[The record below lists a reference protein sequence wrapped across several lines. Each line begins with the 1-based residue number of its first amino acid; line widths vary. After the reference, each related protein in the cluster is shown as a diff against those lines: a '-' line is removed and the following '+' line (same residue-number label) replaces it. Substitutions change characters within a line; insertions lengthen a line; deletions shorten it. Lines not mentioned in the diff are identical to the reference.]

1 MVISAA
7 ARAAIKAARI
17 IKANRAA
24 RIVKTTKA
32 RRTVKKPVSWSTK
45 KRELQVSAPGD
56 PHKLAKY
63 QAILRA
69 NKANG
74 VKLSKAEKQILK
86 IKNPR
91 GGLAPDAVYQF
102 HGDGTY
108 TKKIRGSMHLFG
120 RTQKGIHGKGAA
132 ASDSMSDS
140 DLKRNLVGTPKD
152 GLYHTGLETSKSP
165 PKKLEDMAGRY
176 DTLGGWLRKDKKE
189 YLGVPPPKGNLQ
201 DKEFL
206 RLSRQ
211 SFTKKD
217 RLRRDLSWDP
227 SLRAHLNWQGPTRPG
242 ALFQGTPKRKADP
255 FDKIARKFE
264 VYNPAVFNAE
274 LGVSFKKGFH
284 GNWMTRIEYDKLKP
298 RKLAVKK
305 SGDALETTAGIA
317 AAGAWTGIAYGHVP
331 KKKAKP
337 KDQKPGRR

>member
-140 DLKRNLVGTPKD
+140 DLKRNLVGTSKD
-152 GLYHTGLETSKSP
+152 GLYYTGLETSKIH

-176 DTLGGWLRKDKKE
+176 DTLAGYLRKDKKE
-189 YLGVPPPKGNLQ
+189 YLGVKRNPLPPKQ
-201 DKEFL
+201 
-206 RLSRQ
+206 RLPPWSR
-211 SFTKKD
+211 
-217 RLRRDLSWDP
+217 
-227 SLRAHLNWQGPTRPG
+227 QGPTRPG

-284 GNWMTRIEYDKLKP
+284 GNWMHRIEYDKLKP

-317 AAGAWTGIAYGHVP
+317 SAGAWTGIAYGHVP